1 MRAAGVLMHIT
12 SLPSPYGIG
21 TMGAA
26 AFEFADFLKKGGQK
40 YWQVLPLC
48 PTGYG
53 DSPYQSFSTFAGNP
67 YLIDLDLLK
76 RDKLLT
82 QKEIDA
88 VDWESGPSEVNFEA
102 MYYKRFK
109 LLKKAVNRFLKKD
122 DEEYLSFLKADP
134 SFWLEDY
141 ALFMALKDAHDGRPW
156 YEWEEDLRLRKKAA
170 IAAAKKKYEKE
181 IGFWKVLQ
189 FFFKRQWSALK
200 KYANDNGI
208 LIIGDVP
215 IYVAYDSADVWA
227 SPKEFQLDKK
237 LCPTEVAGCPPDAFT
252 ADGQLWG
259 NPLYDWEKM
268 KKENFSWW
276 RKRMAHCFDLFDMV
290 RIDHFRGFSGYY
302 AIPFG
307 DKTAR
312 NGRWREGPGLDFI
325 KMLGECID
333 EKAVSFAKAVF
344 EANADPSETAV
355 SKSRK
360 NGKGTKDNRPGIIAE
375 DLGFLTADVRRLLK
389 KSGYPG
395 MKVLEFAFG
404 TREGNEYRPYHY
416 PAKCVVYVGTHD
428 NDTACGWMKTASVT
442 DRKIAREALNL
453 TRAEGYAWGMM
464 RAIWDSPADTA
475 IVQAQDLLELG
486 SEARMNI
493 PSTTGNNW
501 MWRALPGV
509 FTDELAEKLR
519 SKTELYG
526 RLNP

>member
-1 MRAAGVLMHIT
+1 M
-12 SLPSPYGIG
+12 
-21 TMGAA
+21 
-26 AFEFADFLKKGGQK
+26 
-40 YWQVLPLC
+40 
-48 PTGYG
+48 
-53 DSPYQSFSTFAGNP
+53 
-67 YLIDLDLLK
+67 
-76 RDKLLT
+76 
-82 QKEIDA
+82 
-88 VDWESGPSEVNFEA
+88 
-102 MYYKRFK
+102 
-109 LLKKAVNRFLKKD
+109 
-122 DEEYLSFLKADP
+122 
-134 SFWLEDY
+134 
-141 ALFMALKDAHDGRPW
+141 
-156 YEWEEDLRLRKKAA
+156 
-170 IAAAKKKYEKE
+170 
-181 IGFWKVLQ
+181 LQ
-189 FFFKRQWSALK
+189 YFFKRQWSALK

-259 NPLYDWEKM
+259 NPLYDWDKM

-276 RKRMAHCFDLFDMV
+276 RKRMSHCFDLFDMV

-312 NGRWREGPGLDFI
+312 NGRWREGPGLDFV
-325 KMLGECID
+325 KMLGECVS
-333 EKAVSFAKAVF
+333 EKGI
-344 EANADPSETAV
+344 
-355 SKSRK
+355 K
-360 NGKGTKDNRPGIIAE
+360 NGIIAE

-493 PSTTGNNW
+493 PSTTGCNW
-501 MWRALPGV
+501 TWRALPGV
-509 FTDELAEKLR
+509 FTDELAGKLR

-526 RLNP
+526 RL

>member
-12 SLPSPYGIG
+12 SLSSPYGIG
-21 TMGAA
+21 TIGEE
-26 AFEFADFLKKGGQK
+26 AFKFVDFLKKGGQR

-76 RDKLLT
+76 KDKLLT

-88 VDWESGPSEVNFEA
+88 VDWESGPSYVNFEA

-122 DEEYLSFLKADP
+122 DAEYRAFLKADS

-156 YEWEEDLRLRKKAA
+156 YEWEEELRLRKKGAL
-170 IAAAKKKYEKE
+170 AAAKKKYEKE
-181 IGFWKVLQ
+181 IAFWKVLQ
-189 FFFKRQWSALK
+189 FFFKSQWSALK

-227 SPKEFQLDKK
+227 SPGEFQLDKN
-237 LCPTEVAGCPPDAFT
+237 LQPTEVAGCPPDAFT

-259 NPLYDWEKM
+259 NPLYDWDKM

-276 RKRMAHCFDLFDMV
+276 RQRMSHCFDLFDMV

-312 NGRWREGPGLDFI
+312 NGRWREGPGLDFV

-333 EKAVSFAKAVF
+333 EKGI
-344 EANADPSETAV
+344 
-355 SKSRK
+355 K
-360 NGKGTKDNRPGIIAE
+360 NGIIAE

-475 IVQAQDLLELG
+475 IVQAQDLLEL
-486 SEARMNI
+486 
-493 PSTTGNNW
+493 
-501 MWRALPGV
+501 
-509 FTDELAEKLR
+509 
-519 SKTELYG
+519 
-526 RLNP
+526 

>member
-12 SLPSPYGIG
+12 SLSSPYGIG
-21 TMGAA
+21 TMGQV
-26 AFEFADFLKKGGQK
+26 AFDFADFLKKGGQR

-76 RDKLLT
+76 KDKLLT

-88 VDWESGPSEVNFEA
+88 VDWESEPSKINFEA

-122 DEEYLSFLKADP
+122 DPGYAKFLKADT

-141 ALFMALKDAHDGRPW
+141 SLFMALKDAHGGRPW
-156 YEWEEDLRLRKKAA
+156 YEWEEGLRLRKKAA
-170 IAAAKKKYEKE
+170 LSAAKKKYAKE
-181 IGFWKVLQ
+181 MEFWKVLQ
-189 FFFKRQWSALK
+189 YFFKSQWGALK
-200 KYANDNGI
+200 KYANDRNI

-227 SPKEFQLDKK
+227 SPGEFQLDKK

-259 NPLYDWEKM
+259 NPLYDWDKM
-268 KKENFSWW
+268 KKEGYGWW
-276 RKRMAHCFDLFDMV
+276 RQRMSHCFDLFDMV

-312 NGRWREGPGLDFI
+312 NGRWREGPGLDFV
-325 KMLGECID
+325 KMLGECM
-333 EKAVSFAKAVF
+333 SAKGI
-344 EANADPSETAV
+344 
-355 SKSRK
+355 K
-360 NGKGTKDNRPGIIAE
+360 NGIIAE
-375 DLGFLTADVRRLLK
+375 DLGFLTADVRKLLK

-404 TREGNEYRPYHY
+404 TREGNEYRPYRY
-416 PAKCVVYVGTHD
+416 PQKCVAYVGTHD
-428 NDTACGWMKTASVT
+428 NDTACGWMKTVSVT
-442 DRKIAREALNL
+442 DRKIAREAINL

-486 SEARMNI
+486 SEGRINI

-501 MWRALPGV
+501 TWRALPGV
-509 FTDELAEKLR
+509 FTDDLAEKLR
-519 SKTELYG
+519 LKMELYG
-526 RLNP
+526 RLNDHFI

>member
-12 SLPSPYGIG
+12 SLSSPYGIG
-21 TMGAA
+21 TIGEE
-26 AFEFADFLKKGGQK
+26 AFKFVDFLKKGGQR

-76 RDKLLT
+76 KDKLLT

-88 VDWESGPSEVNFEA
+88 VDWESGPSYVNFEA

-122 DEEYLSFLKADP
+122 DAQYRAFLKADS

-156 YEWEEDLRLRKKAA
+156 YEWEEELRLRKKGALAA
-170 IAAAKKKYEKE
+170 VKKKYEKE
-181 IGFWKVLQ
+181 TEFWKVLQ
-189 FFFKRQWSALK
+189 FFFKSQWSALK

-227 SPKEFQLDKK
+227 SPKEFQLDKN
-237 LCPTEVAGCPPDAFT
+237 LQPIEVAGCPPDAFT

-276 RKRMAHCFDLFDMV
+276 RQRMSHCFDLFDMV

-312 NGRWREGPGLDFI
+312 NGRWREGPGLDFV

-333 EKAVSFAKAVF
+333 EKGI
-344 EANADPSETAV
+344 
-355 SKSRK
+355 K
-360 NGKGTKDNRPGIIAE
+360 NGIIAE

-416 PAKCVVYVGTHD
+416 PSKCVVYVGTHD

-509 FTDELAEKLR
+509 FTDALAEKLR

-526 RLNP
+526 RLSP